1 MIPEVWLFVFA
12 FITAASDDEAVVT
25 ILFVFPF
32 TTAASDVEA
41 PRIAALVFAF
51 TADVIPEV

>member
-1 MIPEVWLFVFA
+1 MFA